1 MISRFE
7 LATRLEKCA
16 EKQDIAS
23 GLEFLA
29 AFVGAEHYLLAR
41 YDVFSEDGYDYV
53 VAADWPFDLVRS
65 LGAHVTRLHAKRNEV
80 DRCMASMEPDFQAAG
95 AAIRLPSHLS
105 AQYCA
110 IPFDTGH
117 ARLVMVLLFR
127 NDIVAARDRLY
138 DMALI
143 AAYFAG
149 RFPQA
154 AYVPD
159 SMLDLTEREIE
170 CLNWIAEGKTSD
182 EISMIIGISRN
193 TVNNYIT
200 SIMRKTATKT
210 RSEAIA
216 YAVRNSLI

>member
-95 AAIRLPSHLS
+95 AAIRLPLAS
-105 AQYCA
+105 QRA
-110 IPFDTGH
+110 I
-117 ARLVMVLLFR
+117 LR
-127 NDIVAARDRLY
+127 NPLRYRPRAAGDGA
-138 DMALI
+138 ALPQR
-143 AAYFAG
+143 YRCGAG
-149 RFPQA
+149 PA
-154 AYVPD
+154 
-159 SMLDLTEREIE
+159 L
-170 CLNWIAEGKTSD
+170 
-182 EISMIIGISRN
+182 
-193 TVNNYIT
+193 
-200 SIMRKTATKT
+200 
-210 RSEAIA
+210 
-216 YAVRNSLI
+216 